1 MDSGVEQGLSA
12 IASALGL
19 PPVGDVQRNSADWPF
34 VD

>member
-1 MDSGVEQGLSA
+1 MDRGVEHGLSD

-19 PPVGDVQRNSADWPF
+19 PPVSDVAPNSADWPF